1 MRFYMIQDKAT
12 GKWYK
17 KGMEGGSWGNQEG
30 ASVWT
35 TTNGPV
41 GAMAWIERYNNRV
54 AASRLTCATW
64 KPVVPEMV
72 VLDTEK
78 PNVAIVEADDW
89 AGLYLD
95 GKLIEQG
102 HDIRIDDLLR
112 HLGIKAEILWA
123 NDEWLNKLGGLP
135 TNLEEVQQ

>member
-1 MRFYMIQDKAT
+1 MKAPFVT
-12 GKWYK
+12 LVK
-17 KGMEGGSWGNQEG
+17 
-30 ASVWT
+30 
-35 TTNGPV
+35 
-41 GAMAWIERYNNRV
+41 
-54 AASRLTCATW
+54 
-64 KPVVPEMV
+64 
-72 VLDTEK
+72 
-78 PNVAIVEADDW
+78 ADDW